1 MSPQRCVRC
10 TRCTECAVQLS
21 LVNRCI
27 YWSMK
32 ASSAPRLT
40 NNYAKLAWVIPKFTK
55 WALRSKTCLLSFR
68 PSTLLN
74 DKRPHDETQTFSRVR
89 RNFVQGIHCCRA
101 RSADSLL
108 LFLSAADRDGCV

>member
-10 TRCTECAVQLS
+10 TRCAECAVQLF

-68 PSTLLN
+68 PSMLLN
-74 DKRPHDETQTFSRVR
+74 DRRPPNHAKLRNGETAEWRIDFAREARFGVR
-89 RNFVQGIHCCRA
+89 RL
-101 RSADSLL
+101 D
-108 LFLSAADRDGCV
+108 AAFTASSV